1 MTSDTLAP
9 GGVTAP
15 AASATAPGDT
25 TASGAPSLVA
35 SERPQA
41 PSPDAPGVRVLG
53 IRHHGPGSSRAV
65 VGALEDYQPDC
76 VLVEGPADAD
86 DLIEWVG
93 PQMTP
98 PVALLAWQT
107 DAPSHSAFWPM
118 AVFSP
123 EWQALSWA
131 VAHGV
136 RAQFMDL
143 PAAVQLAER
152 QDQEEDRAPG
162 PGAAPAAGE
171 RAPSGPRDPGG
182 PREPAATGGTG
193 TGAGA
198 QGAEEPGGSAGQ
210 QARGTDTASEPPAD
224 GLPAHE
230 PPAEP
235 PADEPPADG
244 LPDGPSAD
252 GHPGPEPPDTP
263 QVRTDPIAELAR
275 LAGYEDPEAWWEDTI
290 ELRLAGDPFDAL
302 TEAIG
307 LLRQAAPE
315 SDPYTLR
322 REAHMRRVLRA
333 ARRAGYRRIAV
344 VCGAWH
350 APALAGR
357 PPKVSEDNALLKGM
371 RKVRTRTTWVPW
383 THRRLA
389 TSSGY
394 GAGVASPGWYH
405 HLFTAPDQPVI
416 RWLTL
421 VAASLRRQDLPVSS
435 AHIIE
440 AARLAQALAAM
451 RGRPLPGSDE
461 LGEAVLSV
469 MCEGSATRAALATR
483 EVLVGEALG
492 VVPEGVPMVPLDADL
507 RSRARSLR
515 LPLSASPRKLTL
527 DLRRPLD
534 LERSRFLYR
543 IGILGVDW
551 ASQQQASSKG
561 TFKEVWSLEWVP
573 ELSVK
578 VIEAAAFG
586 NTVAEAAGNALLAD
600 STSLPQVTQAV
611 EEALAADLTS
621 VMPELLRILDDQ
633 AARESD
639 ITHLLTSLP
648 ALARAQRY
656 GDVRGTDASSLAAVT
671 WAVLVRACA
680 GLPAAAANVDQQVA
694 RSLRTAI
701 DEVQAVIGLLD
712 EQCADLWRETLLRA
726 LGGHCLPGILAG
738 RLTRLLLDAGHLER
752 ADAAARLA
760 RALSPGTEPTEQAE
774 WIEGFLSGEILLLSY
789 DPQLLRILDQWVRRI
804 GDRAFVDVLPALRR
818 AFSQWPGPQLQD
830 LARQVATLGED
841 EEPQDTVDDLA
852 DAGPILKTVSTILGG
867 AS

>member
-1 MTSDTLAP
+1 MTGDTLAP

-41 PSPDAPGVRVLG
+41 PSPDAPRVRVLG

-65 VGALEDYQPDC
+65 VGALDDYQPDC

-198 QGAEEPGGSAGQ
+198 QGAEEPGGSASQ
-210 QARGTDTASEPPAD
+210 QARGTDTTPEPPAD
-224 GLPAHE
+224 GRPPRPA
-230 PPAEP
+230 
-235 PADEPPADG
+235 ADRAPR
-244 LPDGPSAD
+244 
-252 GHPGPEPPDTP
+252 PGPPDTP

>member
-1 MTSDTLAP
+1 MTGDTLAP
-9 GGVTAP
+9 AGATAP

-41 PSPDAPGVRVLG
+41 PSPDAPRVRVLG

-65 VGALEDYQPDC
+65 VGALDDYQPDC

-210 QARGTDTASEPPAD
+210 QARGTDTAS
-224 GLPAHE
+224 
-230 PPAEP
+230 
-235 PADEPPADG
+235 EPPADG

-573 ELSVK
+573 ELSVE

>member
-1 MTSDTLAP
+1 MTGDTLAP
-9 GGVTAP
+9 GGA
-15 AASATAPGDT
+15 
-25 TASGAPSLVA
+25 TASGANATASGTPSLVA

-41 PSPDAPGVRVLG
+41 PSPDAPRVRVLG
-53 IRHHGPGSSRAV
+53 IRHHGPGSSRAL
-65 VGALEDYQPDC
+65 VGALDDYQPDC

-152 QDQEEDRAPG
+152 QDQED
-162 PGAAPAAGE
+162 
-171 RAPSGPRDPGG
+171 PS
-182 PREPAATGGTG
+182 
-193 TGAGA
+193 
-198 QGAEEPGGSAGQ
+198 S
-210 QARGTDTASEPPAD
+210 
-224 GLPAHE
+224 
-230 PPAEP
+230 
-235 PADEPPADG
+235 
-244 LPDGPSAD
+244 D

-600 STSLPQVTQAV
+600 STSLPQVTRAV
-611 EEALAADLTS
+611 EEALAADLTN

-633 AARESD
+633 AVRESD

-656 GDVRGTDASSLAAVT
+656 GDVRGTDASNLAAVT

-852 DAGPILKTVSTILGG
+852 DAGPILETVSTILGG